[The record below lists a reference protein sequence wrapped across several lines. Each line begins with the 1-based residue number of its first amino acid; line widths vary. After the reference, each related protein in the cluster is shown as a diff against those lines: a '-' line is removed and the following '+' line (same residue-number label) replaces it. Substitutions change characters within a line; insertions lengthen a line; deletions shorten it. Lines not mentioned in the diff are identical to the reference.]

1 MAAACPDARN
11 DGRFKK
17 RIAIVNN
24 ESIEPAAIPTPAPQ
38 NEPLPNP
45 TRWFCVHTRPR
56 KECGAERYCRES
68 LGLNTYYPRL
78 KRLKTI
84 RRVKR
89 WVVGPLF
96 PRYFFCRL
104 NLAQC
109 FRAVQYA
116 PQVVGVVSFGGLPTL
131 VDDAIINQLKEW
143 AGEAVDIVTVRP
155 GFRPGDLVEIADGP
169 LRGLQAVVLQEMSDQ
184 DRVAVLLSTLGCQA
198 RLIVSRS
205 QLVDAS

>member
-1 MAAACPDARN
+1 M
-11 DGRFKK
+11 
-17 RIAIVNN
+17 ITLVNN
-24 ESIEPAAIPTPAPQ
+24 EATAQGNATPG
-38 NEPLPNP
+38 NPLPNV
-45 TRWFCVHTRPR
+45 TRWLCVHTRPR
-56 KECGAERYCRES
+56 RETGVERYCREV
-68 LGLNTYYPRL
+68 LGLETYYPRL

-84 RRVKR
+84 RRVRR

-104 NLAQC
+104 NLAQN

-116 PQVVGVVSFGGLPTL
+116 PQVVGVVSFGGVPTT
-131 VDDAIINQLKEW
+131 VDDTIIDQIKQW

-169 LRGLQAVVLQEMSDQ
+169 LRGLQAVVLQEMSDR
-184 DRVAVLLSTLGCQA
+184 DRVAVLLSILGCQA

-205 QLVDAS
+205 QLVGAS

>member
-1 MAAACPDARN
+1 
-11 DGRFKK
+11 
-17 RIAIVNN
+17 VNN
-24 ESIEPAAIPTPAPQ
+24 ESIPRSPAEATPPS
-38 NEPLPNP
+38 NEPLPDS
-45 TRWFCVHTRPR
+45 TRWLCVHTRPR
-56 KECGAERYCRES
+56 KEAGAEEYCRES
-68 LGLNTYYPRL
+68 LGLLTYYPRL
-78 KRLKTI
+78 KHLKTI

-104 NLAQC
+104 NLTQG

-116 PQVVGVVSFGGLPTL
+116 PQVVGVVGFGGRPAV
-131 VDDAIINQLKEW
+131 VDEAIIEQLKQW
-143 AGEAVDIVTVRP
+143 AGDAVDIVTVRP

-169 LRGLQAVVLQEMSDQ
+169 LRGLQAVVLQEMSDR

>member
-1 MAAACPDARN
+1 MT
-11 DGRFKK
+11 
-17 RIAIVNN
+17 
-24 ESIEPAAIPTPAPQ
+24 ESPNSPAPAPD
-38 NEPLPNP
+38 NAVDGSSLPNA
-45 TRWFCVHTRPR
+45 TRWLCVHTRPR
-56 KECGAERYCRES
+56 RESAAEQYCRET
-68 LGLNTYYPRL
+68 LGLDTYYPRL
-78 KRLKTI
+78 KHLKTI

-89 WVVGPLF
+89 WIVGPLF

-104 NLAQC
+104 NLAQN

-116 PQVVGVVSFGGLPTL
+116 PQVIGVVSFGGRPTP
-131 VDDAIINQLKEW
+131 VDDAIIDQIKQW
-143 AGEAVDIVTVRP
+143 AGKAVDILTVRA

-169 LRGLQAVVLQEMSDQ
+169 LRGLQAVVLQEMSDH

>member
-1 MAAACPDARN
+1 MDSVNSKATAHKGQPN
-11 DGRFKK
+11 D
-17 RIAIVNN
+17 
-24 ESIEPAAIPTPAPQ
+24 S
-38 NEPLPNP
+38 PLPNV
-45 TRWFCVHTRPR
+45 TRWLCVHTRPR
-56 KECGAERYCRES
+56 KEAGAEQYCRDV
-68 LGLNTYYPRL
+68 LGLHTYYPRL

-104 NLAQC
+104 NLAHN
-109 FRAVQYA
+109 FRAVRYS
-116 PQVVGVVSFGGLPTL
+116 PQVIDVVSFGGRPTV
-131 VDDAIINQLKEW
+131 VDDEIIRQLQQW
-143 AGEAVDIVTVRP
+143 AGEAVDVVTVRP

-169 LRGLQAVVLQEMSDQ
+169 LRGLQAVVLQEMSDR

-205 QLVDAS
+205 QLIEGS

>member
-1 MAAACPDARN
+1 MRKTPAAQPRAEAVPGAVDLLPDAN
-11 DGRFKK
+11 H
-17 RIAIVNN
+17 
-24 ESIEPAAIPTPAPQ
+24 
-38 NEPLPNP
+38 
-45 TRWFCVHTRPR
+45 WFCVHTRPR
-56 KECGAERYCRES
+56 KEAGAEQFCRES
-68 LGLNTYYPRL
+68 LSLNTYFPRL
-78 KRLKTI
+78 KRLKNI

-104 NLAQC
+104 NPSRSI
-109 FRAVQYA
+109 RAVQYA
-116 PQVVGVVSFGGLPTL
+116 PQVVGIVAFGGRPTI
-131 VDDAIINQLKEW
+131 VEDAIIEQLKQW
-143 AGEAVDIVTVRP
+143 AGEAVDVVTVRP

-169 LRGLQAVVLQEMSDQ
+169 LRGLEAVVLQEMSDR

>member
-1 MAAACPDARN
+1 MIDPVNKESASRKDDALADPLPDA
-11 DGRFKK
+11 
-17 RIAIVNN
+17 
-24 ESIEPAAIPTPAPQ
+24 THW
-38 NEPLPNP
+38 L
-45 TRWFCVHTRPR
+45 CVHTRPR
-56 KECGAERYCRES
+56 KEAGAERYCHEV
-68 LGLNTYYPRL
+68 LGFDTFYPRL
-78 KRLKTI
+78 KHLKTI

-104 NLAQC
+104 NLAQN

-116 PQVVGVVSFGGLPTL
+116 PQVVGVVSFGGRPTA
-131 VDDAIINQLKEW
+131 VDGSIIEQLKQW

-155 GFRPGDLVEIADGP
+155 GFHPGDLVEIADGP
-169 LRGLQAVVLQEMSDQ
+169 LRGLQAVVLQEMSDR

-205 QLVDAS
+205 QLVSAS

>member
-1 MAAACPDARN
+1 MIHAVSNDATSRN
-11 DGRFKK
+11 DP
-17 RIAIVNN
+17 
-24 ESIEPAAIPTPAPQ
+24 SQ
-38 NEPLPNP
+38 NVPLPNV
-45 TRWFCVHTRPR
+45 TRWLCVHTRPR
-56 KECGAERYCRES
+56 RESGAERYCREV
-68 LGLNTYYPRL
+68 LRLDTYYPKL
-78 KRLKTI
+78 KHLRTI

-104 NLAQC
+104 NLAQS

-116 PQVVGVVSFGGLPTL
+116 PQVIGVVSFGGRPSP
-131 VDDAIINQLKEW
+131 VDDAIIDHLKQW
-143 AGEAVDIVTVRP
+143 AGEAVDVVTVRP

-169 LRGLQAVVLQEMSDQ
+169 LRGLQAVVLQEMSDH

>member
-1 MAAACPDARN
+1 MIHAVNNNANSRN
-11 DGRFKK
+11 DPF
-17 RIAIVNN
+17 
-24 ESIEPAAIPTPAPQ
+24 Q
-38 NEPLPNP
+38 NDPLPNV
-45 TRWFCVHTRPR
+45 TRWLCVHTRPR
-56 KECGAERYCRES
+56 RESGAERYCREVLS
-68 LGLNTYYPRL
+68 LDTYYPKL
-78 KRLKTI
+78 KHLKTI

-89 WVVGPLF
+89 WIVGPLF

-104 NLAQC
+104 NLAQS

-116 PQVVGVVSFGGLPTL
+116 PQVVGVISFGGRPSP
-131 VDDAIINQLKEW
+131 VDDAIIEHLKQW
-143 AGEAVDIVTVRP
+143 AGEAVDVVTVRP

-169 LRGLQAVVLQEMSDQ
+169 LRGLQAVVLQEMSDH

>member
-1 MAAACPDARN
+1 MIYLVNEKLGVSDYAARGDALPD
-11 DGRFKK
+11 
-17 RIAIVNN
+17 V
-24 ESIEPAAIPTPAPQ
+24 
-38 NEPLPNP
+38 
-45 TRWFCVHTRPR
+45 TRWLCVHTRPR
-56 KECGAERYCRES
+56 KEAGAERYCRDV
-68 LGLNTYYPRL
+68 LGFDTYYPRL

-104 NLAQC
+104 NLARS

-116 PQVVGVVSFGGLPTL
+116 PQVVGVVSFGGRPTP
-131 VDDAIINQLKEW
+131 VDDAIIDQLRQW

-155 GFRPGDLVEIADGP
+155 GFRPGDLVEISDGP
-169 LRGLQAVVLQEMSDQ
+169 LRGLQAVVLQEMSDR

-198 RLIVSRS
+198 RLIVSRAH
-205 QLVDAS
+205 LVDAS

>member
-1 MAAACPDARN
+1 MNTDSTSQSPADPVGRQPDPR
-11 DGRFKK
+11 
-17 RIAIVNN
+17 
-24 ESIEPAAIPTPAPQ
+24 
-38 NEPLPNP
+38 PNA
-45 TRWFCVHTRPR
+45 TDWLCVHTRPR
-56 KECGAERYCRES
+56 KETGAEQYCRES
-68 LGLNTYYPRL
+68 LNLETYYPRL
-78 KRLKTI
+78 KHLKTV

-104 NLAQC
+104 NIAQS

-116 PQVVGVVSFGGLPTL
+116 PQVVGVVGFGGKPTL
-131 VDDAIINQLKEW
+131 VDPAIIEQLRQW
-143 AGEAVDIVTVRP
+143 AGEAVDVVTVRP
-155 GFRPGDLVEIADGP
+155 GFRPGDLVEISDGP
-169 LRGLQAVVLQEMSDQ
+169 LRGLQAVVLQEMSDR

>member
-1 MAAACPDARN
+1 MIHPVNNSTTARDDASRN
-11 DGRFKK
+11 D
-17 RIAIVNN
+17 
-24 ESIEPAAIPTPAPQ
+24 
-38 NEPLPNP
+38 PLPNI
-45 TRWFCVHTRPR
+45 TRWLCVHTRPR
-56 KECGAERYCRES
+56 RESGAEQYCRDV
-68 LGLNTYYPRL
+68 LRLDTYYPKL
-78 KRLKTI
+78 KHLKTI

-104 NLAQC
+104 NLAQS

-116 PQVVGVVSFGGLPTL
+116 PQVVGVVSFGGRPSP
-131 VDDAIINQLKEW
+131 VDDAIIDHLRQW
-143 AGEAVDIVTVRP
+143 AGEAVDVVTVRP

-169 LRGLQAVVLQEMSDQ
+169 LRGLQAVVLQEMSDH

>member
-1 MAAACPDARN
+1 
-11 DGRFKK
+11 
-17 RIAIVNN
+17 VNT
-24 ESIEPAAIPTPAPQ
+24 ESKSDSLSGATAHQ
-38 NEPLPNP
+38 PNP
-45 TRWFCVHTRPR
+45 PTRATHWLCVHTRPR
-56 KECGAERYCRES
+56 KETGAEQYCRES
-68 LGLNTYYPRL
+68 LNLETYYPRL
-78 KRLKTI
+78 KRQKTV

-104 NLAQC
+104 NLNQS

-116 PQVVGVVSFGGLPTL
+116 PQVVGVVGFGGKPTI
-131 VDDAIINQLKEW
+131 VDDGIINQLKQW
-143 AGEAVDIVTVRP
+143 AGDAVDVVTVRP
-155 GFRPGDLVEIADGP
+155 GLQPGDMVEIAEGP
-169 LRGLQAVVLQEMSDQ
+169 LRGLQAVVLQEMSDR

>member
-1 MAAACPDARN
+1 MPGSSQREINKCKLVN
-11 DGRFKK
+11 SEFKSSSPPP
-17 RIAIVNN
+17 V
-24 ESIEPAAIPTPAPQ
+24 APSA
-38 NEPLPNP
+38 NEPLPNS
-45 TRWFCVHTRPR
+45 TRWLCVHTRPR
-56 KECGAERYCRES
+56 RELGAEQYCRES
-68 LGLNTYYPRL
+68 LGLDTYFPRL

-89 WVVGPLF
+89 WIVGPLF

-104 NLAQC
+104 NLAQS

-116 PQVVGVVSFGGLPTL
+116 PQVVGVVSFGGHPTV
-131 VDDAIINQLKEW
+131 VDESIIDQLKQW
-143 AGEAVDIVTVRP
+143 AGEAVDVVTVRP
-155 GFRPGDLVEIADGP
+155 DFRPGDLVEISDGP
-169 LRGLQAVVLQEMSDQ
+169 LRGLQAVVLQEMSDR

>member
-1 MAAACPDARN
+1 M
-11 DGRFKK
+11 
-17 RIAIVNN
+17 NN
-24 ESIEPAAIPTPAPQ
+24 ESTSPSPAEATPPQ
-38 NEPLPNP
+38 NEPLPVT
-45 TRWFCVHTRPR
+45 TRWLCVHTRPR
-56 KECGAERYCRES
+56 KEAGAEQYCRES
-68 LGLNTYYPRL
+68 LGLDTYYPRL
-78 KRLKTI
+78 KHLKTI

-104 NLAQC
+104 NLSQS

-116 PQVVGVVSFGGLPTL
+116 PQVIGVVGFGGRPTV
-131 VDDAIINQLKEW
+131 VDETIIEQLKQW
-143 AGEAVDIVTVRP
+143 AGDAVDIVTVRP

-169 LRGLQAVVLQEMSDQ
+169 LRGLQAVVLQEMSDR

>member
-1 MAAACPDARN
+1 MH
-11 DGRFKK
+11 
-17 RIAIVNN
+17 
-24 ESIEPAAIPTPAPQ
+24 
-38 NEPLPNP
+38 
-45 TRWFCVHTRPR
+45 WFCVHTRPR
-56 KECGAERYCRES
+56 KEVGAERYCRES
-68 LGLNTYYPRL
+68 LSLDTYYPRL
-78 KRLKTI
+78 KRLKTV

-104 NLAQC
+104 NPIRS

-116 PQVVGVVSFGGLPTL
+116 PQVAGIVAFGGKPTI
-131 VDDAIINQLKEW
+131 VDDAIIEQLKQW
-143 AGEAVDIVTVRP
+143 AGEAVDVVTVRA

-169 LRGLQAVVLQEMSDQ
+169 LRGLQAVVLQEMSDR

>member
-1 MAAACPDARN
+1 M
-11 DGRFKK
+11 
-17 RIAIVNN
+17 NN
-24 ESIEPAAIPTPAPQ
+24 ESTSQSQTGATASRTDPQANAIHW
-38 NEPLPNP
+38 L
-45 TRWFCVHTRPR
+45 CVHTRPR
-56 KECGAERYCRES
+56 KEAGAEQYCRES
-68 LGLNTYYPRL
+68 LSLETYYPRL
-78 KRLKTI
+78 KHLKTI

-104 NLAQC
+104 KLSQS

-116 PQVVGVVSFGGLPTL
+116 PQVVGVVGFGGKPTI
-131 VDDAIINQLKEW
+131 VDATIIEQLRQW
-143 AGEAVDIVTVRP
+143 AGEAVDVVTVRP
-155 GFRPGDLVEIADGP
+155 GFQPGDLVEIADGP
-169 LRGLQAVVLQEMSDQ
+169 LRGLQAVVLQEMSDR

>member
-1 MAAACPDARN
+1 MIHAVNNDVTPRN
-11 DGRFKK
+11 DPFR
-17 RIAIVNN
+17 ND
-24 ESIEPAAIPTPAPQ
+24 
-38 NEPLPNP
+38 PLPNV
-45 TRWFCVHTRPR
+45 TRWLCVHTRPR
-56 KECGAERYCRES
+56 RESGAERYCREVLS
-68 LGLNTYYPRL
+68 LDTYYPKL
-78 KRLKTI
+78 KHLKTI

-89 WVVGPLF
+89 WIVGPLF

-104 NLAQC
+104 NLAQS

-116 PQVVGVVSFGGLPTL
+116 PQVVGVVCFGGRPFP
-131 VDDAIINQLKEW
+131 VDDGIIDHLKQW
-143 AGEAVDIVTVRP
+143 AGEAVDVVTVRP

-169 LRGLQAVVLQEMSDQ
+169 LRGLQAVVLQEMSDR

>member
-1 MAAACPDARN
+1 MNTESTSQSPADATARQN
-11 DGRFKK
+11 D
-17 RIAIVNN
+17 
-24 ESIEPAAIPTPAPQ
+24 
-38 NEPLPNP
+38 PLPNA
-45 TRWFCVHTRPR
+45 TRWLCVHTRPR
-56 KECGAERYCRES
+56 KETGAEKYCRES
-68 LGLNTYYPRL
+68 LNLETYYPRL
-78 KRLKTI
+78 KRLKTV

-104 NLAQC
+104 NLTQS

-116 PQVVGVVSFGGLPTL
+116 PQVVGVVGFGGKPTI
-131 VDDAIINQLKEW
+131 VDDAIINQLKQW
-143 AGEAVDIVTVRP
+143 AGEAVDVVTVRP

-169 LRGLQAVVLQEMSDQ
+169 LRGLQAVVLQEMSDR

>member
-1 MAAACPDARN
+1 MNKA
-11 DGRFKK
+11 
-17 RIAIVNN
+17 VNN
-24 ESIEPAAIPTPAPQ
+24 EPLSNTATDPALAPA
-38 NEPLPNP
+38 ELFPNAS
-45 TRWFCVHTRPR
+45 RWLCVHTRPR
-56 KECGAERYCRES
+56 KETGAEQYCRES
-68 LGLNTYYPRL
+68 LGLDTYYPRL
-78 KRLKTI
+78 KHLKTI

-104 NLAQC
+104 NLAQS

-116 PQVVGVVSFGGLPTL
+116 PQVVGVVGFGGKPTV
-131 VDDAIINQLKEW
+131 VDEAIIDQLKEW
-143 AGEAVDIVTVRP
+143 AGEAVDVVTVRP

-169 LRGLQAVVLQEMSDQ
+169 LRGLQAVVLQEMSDR